1 MGSGT
6 GRSLTLGS
14 SENSDRGLAGASP
27 TSCGGP
33 AASRRASR
41 PGRGARPRARARTPR
56 ARFAPPCGRR
66 RFATRRDRSPP
77 SRLARRWWTTASRSR
92 RPASSCAAPWS
103 CLSGRRAGLPNR
115 ARDGSRRRGRDLCP
129 AARPRPPPR
138 TTPAFPRCCGSRS
151 RAALRRRR
159 ESRRPRASRR
169 WREGASWSPPIA
181 RGSRRSAERPDVYRL
196 GALVACLCVVLDL
209 RTLGERLEAVAGDA
223 GVMHEEV
230 LAELVRRYEAE
241 ALLVA
246 EPLHCSGGH
255 FATSTVVAC
264 CVRGGC
270 CSATGYGRWHWIVEP
285 QPDWSFGP
293 YHCLPVRIGRR
304 VVSRRRPSARA
315 RRGR

>member
-92 RPASSCAAPWS
+92 RPASSCAPWS

-151 RAALRRRR
+151 RVALRRRR
-159 ESRRPRASRR
+159 ENRRPRASRR